1 LKQNQ
6 INLSVLAQMFDDLA
20 EHGWAQSH
28 DLTSQEWARNLA
40 LQCQKLHDFGVFTQA
55 AVGHGSTKSVHTQI
69 RGDSTLWLEDSQSP
83 ELQSEVT
90 GFLQNIMEELNQSL
104 FLGLKRFE
112 SHFAL
117 YPPGAGYQKHIDN
130 HQGLSHRRVTFVLYL
145 NEDWQKADG
154 GELSLYEPQSA
165 SADSSGNVSDKKIHS
180 IKPQLGNLLLFRSEL
195 FPHQVEESFNVR
207 KSLTGW
213 FRDDAL

>member
-1 LKQNQ
+1 
-6 INLSVLAQMFDDLA
+6 MFDDLA
-20 EHGWAQSH
+20 GQGWAQSS
-28 DLTSQEWARNLA
+28 DQGSDIVSQEWVLNLA
-40 LQCQKLHDFGVFTQA
+40 LQCQNLHDSGAFTQA

-69 RGDSTLWLEDSQSP
+69 RGDSTLWLEDCKSP
-83 ELQSEVT
+83 ELQK
-90 GFLQNIMEELNQSL
+90 GIADFLQELQQELNQSL

-130 HQGLSHRRVTFVLYL
+130 HQGLSHRRITFVLYL
-145 NEDWQKADG
+145 NEDWQTTDG
-154 GELSLYEPQSA
+154 GELSLFDPQ
-165 SADSSGNVSDKKIHS
+165 VPTQKIHS
-180 IKPQLGNLLLFRSEL
+180 IKPHLGNLVLFRSEL
-195 FPHQVEESFNVR
+195 FPHQVEESFKTR